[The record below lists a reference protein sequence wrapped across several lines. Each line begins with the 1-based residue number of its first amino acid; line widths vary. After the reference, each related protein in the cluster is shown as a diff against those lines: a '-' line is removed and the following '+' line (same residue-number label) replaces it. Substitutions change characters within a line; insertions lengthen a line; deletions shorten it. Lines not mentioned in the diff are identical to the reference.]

1 MNPRQRSFCRVTLV
15 LVGALTIDGLTA
27 CATSSGVVGN
37 PAVSNA
43 NAATTAEAPS
53 AEAPSAEAPSPEQ
66 SFQIPV
72 TVLNADSNEVP
83 TDARPS
89 DLTFLVGVI
98 SGHINGNPGPHVL
111 GLPIGHAP
119 SLRLD
124 LASLKPLSVDAATI
138 GRSMSSS
145 VTISPG
151 ETRFARLST
160 VAWSKKKPSST
171 FVRFA
176 DSETREG
183 LLLVYFD
190 RPCRLTGRAATQDV
204 ADYDFAVDSA
214 GWTWLAIR
222 QVGPKHYSI
231 TRATNP
237 HPTLVITLR
246 R

>member
-1 MNPRQRSFCRVTLV
+1 MKPRQRSFCRVTLV
-15 LVGALTIDGLTA
+15 LVGALMITGLTA
-27 CATSSGVVGN
+27 CATSSGGVGN
-37 PAVSNA
+37 PPVSNA
-43 NAATTAEAPS
+43 NAAATAEAPS
-53 AEAPSAEAPSPEQ
+53 PKQ

-72 TVLNADSNEVP
+72 TVLNAHSNEVP

-98 SGHINGNPGPHVL
+98 SGHINGSPGPHVR
-111 GLPIGHAP
+111 GLAIGHAP

-138 GRSMSSS
+138 GHSMSSS
-145 VTISPG
+145 VKISPG

-160 VAWSKKKPSST
+160 TAWSKKKPSNA

-190 RPCRLTGRAATQDV
+190 RPCRLTGRDATQDV

-214 GWTWLAIR
+214 GWPWLAVR
-222 QVGPKHYSI
+222 PVGPKHYSI

-237 HPTLVITLR
+237 HPTLVITFLR
-246 R
+246 